1 MGNIIDYARTETR
14 SFEALPFREADALV
28 LAQLSYDEVP
38 ECVLRLDDL
47 VAKYGTLQAR
57 AKQFDIRRPIASLR
71 MLRKP
76 PFGGV
81 TIARADDELNHD
93 KPVADHDVENVGLVD
108 PQVTHDFY
116 HAVAANPRFS
126 DVEMSAYCEQFD
138 GGAQTQFAAVTF
150 RLPSGTLVVAFRGTD
165 DSLVGW
171 KEDFNMAFQYP
182 VPAQVSAAE
191 YLKKVASLWDGPIL
205 LTGHSKGGN
214 LAVYAAMNAEDEIK
228 DRVERI
234 YSLDGPGFPEEVVK
248 SFEYASVSDRIVKIV
263 PDSSVVGMV
272 FETPERCVVVKSDV
286 DASCSI
292 SPSRG
297 RCTGVNSPRPKM
309 WPTVRWCSTSR

>member
-71 MLRKP
+71 MRHLR
-76 PFGGV
+76 
-81 TIARADDELNHD
+81 I
-93 KPVADHDVENVGLVD
+93 DHDVENVGLVD

-248 SFEYASVSDRIVKIV
+248 SF
-263 PDSSVVGMV
+263 
-272 FETPERCVVVKSDV
+272 
-286 DASCSI
+286 
-292 SPSRG
+292 
-297 RCTGVNSPRPKM
+297 
-309 WPTVRWCSTSR
+309 